1 MDSVKT
7 NIILLWAA
15 FDIIIILLIVNIFNP
30 NFLSFNFDSY
40 SSKNNE
46 ELYFIT
52 DPNDPTK
59 GSYQT
64 KETFE
69 RTLFA
74 LKESYIKLSE
84 EYESETDRD
93 KARLIYISLD
103 DIRDY
108 YNEYMKYNSY
118 IYKGN
123 IPKNIPLS
131 LKPIKQRDRE
141 SFETKTEKTISNE
154 TSNINEMVNDII
166 NMLPSLD

>member
-74 LKESYIKLSE
+74 LKESQIKLSE
-84 EYESETDRD
+84 KYESETDPNR
-93 KARLIYISLD
+93 KSLIRSSLLANKEYYGTYLIYNL
-103 DIRDY
+103 
-108 YNEYMKYNSY
+108 Y
-118 IYKGN
+118 IYKGD
-123 IPKNIPLS
+123 IPKNIELELETIQQGFNEI
-131 LKPIKQRDRE
+131 LKTKIRE
-141 SFETKTEKTISNE
+141 ISDAISSTVTEISRPTGGGN
-154 TSNINEMVNDII
+154 
-166 NMLPSLD
+166 